1 MVLDFSISILILNKM
16 AITII
21 NRAYMMK
28 KPYLPLIA
36 FLIPCSLLSHP
47 HVFIDYTVN
56 FVFDQNELTGVETQ
70 WIFDEMYSSIL
81 IQDYDANKD
90 GKFSDRE
97 IITIKQDAFSNLENY
112 NYFIYLSINSENFK
126 VKSIENFSVDVY
138 DNKVIYS
145 FFIPWVVPATLSYKK
160 IEICMYDETYYVDL
174 LPLGDDPVRFTNE
187 GSIDYKVKVF
197 EDTKTSRDYGEIYP
211 YSISLKFRKKE

>member
-1 MVLDFSISILILNKM
+1 MVSTSIGRKSATREALLLSISLLV
-16 AITII
+16 
-21 NRAYMMK
+21 
-28 KPYLPLIA
+28 
-36 FLIPCSLLSHP
+36 PCSLFAHP

-56 FVFDQNELTGVETQ
+56 FVFDQNELTGVATQ

-112 NYFIYLSINSENFK
+112 NYFIYLSINSKNFK
-126 VKSIENFSVDVY
+126 VKSIKNFSVDVY

-145 FFIPWVVPATLSYKK
+145 FFIPCVVPATLSYKK

-174 LPLGDDPVRFTNE
+174 LPVGDNPVRFTNAT
-187 GSIDYKVKVF
+187 SIDHKYKVF

-211 YSISLKFRKKE
+211 YSVHLEFRRKE